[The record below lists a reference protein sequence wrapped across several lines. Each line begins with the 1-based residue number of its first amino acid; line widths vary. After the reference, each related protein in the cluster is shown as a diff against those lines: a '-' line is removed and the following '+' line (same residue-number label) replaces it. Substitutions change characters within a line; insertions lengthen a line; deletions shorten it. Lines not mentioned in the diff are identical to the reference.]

1 MARYFYARVST
12 KEQNLGR
19 QLAVAENYDKPI
31 DRVFAD
37 KQSGKNMDRTSY
49 LEMKSIVQPG
59 DEVVVK
65 ELDRLGRNKEL
76 VKDEIRWFQAHGIT
90 LRILNVPS
98 TMVDFGDQ
106 KWIGDMVNNIIIEV
120 LAAVSQNELDKIHQ
134 RQREGIEAMPVIGGK
149 HISKKTGSGFGVD
162 PYEVP
167 GFDEAY
173 ERVQRLESDARTE
186 WERLGICKSKWYRL
200 ARAKKAL
207 AERLPVAV

>member
-12 KEQNLGR
+12 REQNLGR

-31 DRVFAD
+31 DRVFTD
-37 KQSGKNMDRTSY
+37 KQSGKNMDRTGY

-76 VKDEIRWFQAHGIT
+76 VKEEIRWFTSHNVT

-98 TMVDFGDQ
+98 TLVDFGDQ

-134 RQREGIEAMPVIGGK
+134 RQKEGIDAMPIVNGK
-149 HISKKTGSGFGVD
+149 HVSKRTGGNFGVQ

-167 GFDEAY
+167 GFRDMY
-173 ERVQRLESDARTE
+173 RRVLRGELVAEDA
-186 WERLGICKSKWYRL
+186 WVSLGICKSKWYRL
-200 ARAKKAL
+200 VKAEKL
-207 AERLPVAV
+207 AS

>member
-31 DRVFAD
+31 DRIFTD
-37 KQSGKNMDRTSY
+37 KQSGKNMDRTAY

-76 VKDEIRWFQAHGIT
+76 VKEEIRWFTAHNVT

-134 RQREGIEAMPVIGGK
+134 RQKEGIDAMPIVNGK
-149 HISKKTGSGFGVD
+149 HVSKRTGGNFVVQ

-167 GFDEAY
+167 GFRDAY
-173 ERVQRLESDARTE
+173 RRVLRGEMVAEDA
-186 WERLGICKSKWYRL
+186 WVSLGICKSKWYRL
-200 ARAKKAL
+200 VKAEKL
-207 AERLPVAV
+207 AS